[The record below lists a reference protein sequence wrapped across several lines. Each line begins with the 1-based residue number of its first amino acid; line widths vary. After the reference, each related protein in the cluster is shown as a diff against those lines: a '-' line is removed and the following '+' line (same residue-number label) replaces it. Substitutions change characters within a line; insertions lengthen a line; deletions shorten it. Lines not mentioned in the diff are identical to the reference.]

1 MIAYLTPFTIHS
13 LLLLRISLHLQPLRL
28 LLRREMKWKR
38 KQAKHQQEEK
48 EKKHS
53 TSSFSISNILPLCW
67 FSKLRN
73 LSSKPKVP
81 TAKPVRNAAGP
92 PPPPSP
98 RHRSASDHLSFSPA
112 VLDRLVAR
120 FPTSFRDAGDAPRR
134 RSIGEDD
141 SLLARDRTSHSRGI
155 ARSARHNSVGEL
167 DFRPPPTSFT
177 DSRPNLELAESQP
190 LGHLIPFSRR
200 SSRRWPRNLEPASES
215 EKSETDPS
223 RMRHR
228 RLRRRRRRSK
238 AGREGG
244 GALEETE
251 GLPARRTK
259 PPPATDPDRTE
270 ENRWGGEARKS
281 ISGRMRPK
289 VRVCSPR
296 PSVASRAEMGRIK
309 ARRRAEAEEKKGL
322 ESFAVVKCSCD
333 PQKDFRES
341 MVEMI
346 WEKRIGRPEELE
358 SLLACYLSLNSD
370 EHHDVIV
377 KVFRQVWFDLNPER
391 FSSHRFND

>member
-1 MIAYLTPFTIHS
+1 
-13 LLLLRISLHLQPLRL
+13 
-28 LLRREMKWKR
+28 MKWGR
-38 KQAKHQQEEK
+38 KQVKQQRQREGK
-48 EKKHS
+48 MNS
-53 TSSFSISNILPLCW
+53 SSSFSISNVLPLSW

-73 LSSKPKVP
+73 LSSKPKTPP
-81 TAKPVRNAAGP
+81 TKPKRSPGPVCFP

-98 RHRSASDHLSFSPA
+98 RQPSDSDHLSFSPA
-112 VLDRLVAR
+112 VLDQLIAR
-120 FPTSFRDAGDAPRR
+120 FPASLHEAGNAPHR

-141 SLLARDRTSHSRGI
+141 SLLARDRTTHRRGI
-155 ARSARHNSVGEL
+155 ARSARHNSVGQLE
-167 DFRPPPTSFT
+167 FRPPPWFSYPR
-177 DSRPNLELAESQP
+177 SELRVAESQP

-200 SSRRWPRNLEPASES
+200 SSRRWSRNLEPASES
-215 EKSETDPS
+215 EKSESDAT
-223 RMRHR
+223 RVR
-228 RLRRRRRRSK
+228 RWRRRRRRRIRRRK
-238 AGREGG
+238 AGREGN
-244 GALEETE
+244 GASDETS
-251 GLPARRTK
+251 GLAALRTK
-259 PPPATDPDRTE
+259 SPL
-270 ENRWGGEARKS
+270 ENRGGGEARKS
-281 ISGRMRPK
+281 FSGRIRPK

-309 ARRRAEAEEKKGL
+309 AAIARRRVEAEEQTGL

-346 WEKRIGRPEELE
+346 WEKGIGRPEELE

-391 FSSHRFND
+391 FSSHRFDG

>member
-1 MIAYLTPFTIHS
+1 
-13 LLLLRISLHLQPLRL
+13 
-28 LLRREMKWKR
+28 MKWGR
-38 KQAKHQQEEK
+38 KQAKHQLQEEEK

-73 LSSKPKVP
+73 LSSKPKAP
-81 TAKPVRNAAGP
+81 TPKPVRNAPGPPSFP

-120 FPTSFRDAGDAPRR
+120 FPASFSDAADAPRR

-141 SLLARDRTSHSRGI
+141 SLLARDRTNHRRGI

-167 DFRPPPTSFT
+167 DFRPPPPPSSFA
-177 DSRPNLELAESQP
+177 DCRPNMELAESQP

-200 SSRRWPRNLEPASES
+200 SSRRPPRNLEPASES
-215 EKSETDPS
+215 EKSESDPS

-228 RLRRRRRRSK
+228 RLRRRRRRRRSRS
-238 AGREGG
+238 GREGG
-244 GALEETE
+244 GAPEETE

-270 ENRWGGEARKS
+270 ENRSGGEARKS
-281 ISGRMRPK
+281 ISGRIRPK

-296 PSVASRAEMGRIK
+296 PSVASRVEMGRVK
-309 ARRRAEAEEKKGL
+309 ARRRAEAEERKGL

-391 FSSHRFND
+391 FSSRRFN

>member
-1 MIAYLTPFTIHS
+1 
-13 LLLLRISLHLQPLRL
+13 
-28 LLRREMKWKR
+28 MKWGR
-38 KQAKHQQEEK
+38 KQEAKQQQEEK
-48 EKKHS
+48 EKQHS
-53 TSSFSISNILPLCW
+53 TSTFSISNILPLCW

-73 LSSKPKVP
+73 LSSKPKATP
-81 TAKPVRNAAGP
+81 SKPMRNAAGPVSFP

-120 FPTSFRDAGDAPRR
+120 FPASFRDAGDAPRR

-141 SLLARDRTSHSRGI
+141 SLLARDRTSHRRGI
-155 ARSARHNSVGEL
+155 ARSNRHNSVGDL
-167 DFRPPPTSFT
+167 DFRPPPPYSFS
-177 DSRPNLELAESQP
+177 DRRPNFELAESQP
-190 LGHLIPFSRR
+190 LGHLIPFSTR
-200 SSRRWPRNLEPASES
+200 SSRRRPRNLEPASES
-215 EKSETDPS
+215 EKSESDPS
-223 RMRHR
+223 RVRHR

-244 GALEETE
+244 GASEEAE

-270 ENRWGGEARKS
+270 ENRGGGEARKS
-281 ISGRMRPK
+281 ISGRIRPK

-296 PSVASRAEMGRIK
+296 PSVASRAEMGRAK

-322 ESFAVVKCSCD
+322 ESFAVVKCSRD

-346 WEKRIGRPEELE
+346 WEKGIGRPEELE

-391 FSSHRFND
+391 FSSRRFND